1 MANPQ
6 LTVEIGANI
15 SSLTNSLQQST
26 RSVNQ
31 FSLATGR
38 SLSGLDR
45 NFTQLANTAS
55 SASNSLSR
63 SLAQA
68 AAASANSGR
77 SISNGA
83 NQASFALTN
92 LGRVAQD
99 APFGFIGIANNLNP
113 LLESFQRLRAETGSN
128 SAALRALGG
137 SLLGP
142 AGLGVALSLITAAVT
157 FAQIGFRAWTGS
169 VKNAKEASKEY
180 AESLEAVRAAQL
192 KGSQNAVRELTD
204 LKLLYGAYQNA
215 NLPLKTRREAYNQ
228 LQEQYPNYFKNLS
241 FEKTATQATATA
253 YNELTNAI
261 LANAQAEAARDRI
274 VKNSSRQLE
283 NREKILDL
291 EKEQLKNQKELDKA
305 SRERNRDNA
314 NLTSVG
320 VSTNTRSEYD
330 YAKAQVA
337 VNKNIKERQD
347 LVTDTNLLNDENNRL
362 LDFAA
367 GKQEQILKLTS
378 KTREETEKILNS
390 NTLAQSV
397 GGGITASTGLNPQAQ
412 LKIPDFKP
420 PVGLTEY
427 EKLINKAEESNNRFI
442 ESINNLANATLSSG
456 IGDAFASI
464 GSALAEGTNAI
475 EAFGT
480 AIISAF
486 ASFLS
491 QLGQMFIKEGIAQIG
506 YGIAKNLIL
515 PGSGANNIA
524 GGAGMIAAGGLISA
538 VGGAVGAKGRGR
550 SSTQNNTPIRQFAT
564 GGYNLSAG
572 MALVGERGPE
582 FVDLPTGSSVHNNA
596 KTNRILQGSGKQAI
610 VLGGELDISLEK
622 LYFAL
627 KQTEKNLNR

>member
-291 EKEQLKNQKELDKA
+291 EKEQLKNQKELDRLIKA
-305 SRERNRDNA
+305 GAANIGSAERGDSSG
-314 NLTSVG
+314 LPETIKVIQL
-320 VSTNTRSEYD
+320 E
-330 YAKAQVA
+330 KAI
-337 VNKNIKERQD
+337 NKNLQD
-347 LVTDTNLLNDENNRL
+347 RRDIVTDTNLLNDENNRL

-397 GGGITASTGLNPQAQ
+397 GGAITASTGLNPQAQ
-412 LKIPDFKP
+412 FKMP
-420 PVGLTEY
+420 EFKAPVGLTEY
-427 EKLINKAEESNNRFI
+427 EKLINRAEESNNRFI

-550 SSTQNNTPIRQFAT
+550 SSAQNNTPIRQFAT

-610 VLGGELDISLEK
+610 VLGGEFDISLEK